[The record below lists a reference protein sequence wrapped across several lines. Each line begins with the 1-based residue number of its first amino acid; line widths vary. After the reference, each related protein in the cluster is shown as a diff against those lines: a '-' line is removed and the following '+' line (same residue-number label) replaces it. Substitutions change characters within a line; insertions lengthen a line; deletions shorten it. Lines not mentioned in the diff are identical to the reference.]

1 MNKVKVIIDSP
12 VKNSSLYYSSGFY
25 CLDPFVLIDTGNDKI
40 GFLPSTELEK
50 AKANSNLTEIYNL
63 TDEFQKI
70 NKEKKYPALKSSL
83 VIDYLNKNNIHEIY
97 VPESFPLRE
106 ADNLRK
112 YNIKVVPVE
121 EPFYKSRV
129 SKNELELKYIRDN
142 SIKNSQVMQEVYE
155 ILAESSITNNKKIKY
170 NGEILTA
177 EFIQNFILKSFL
189 DKDMSAEYVI
199 VACGDQGCFPHEYG
213 SGELYANTSI
223 IVDIFPRNRT
233 NLYYTDMT
241 RTFCKGNASDDLK
254 LIYNTVLDAQKLGL
268 EKVHAREVGKVIHKN
283 IQEYFA
289 RKGFK
294 TGIIDGVLQGFF
306 HGTGH
311 GVGLDCHELPY
322 ISNNGGV
329 LDEKSVVTVEPGL
342 YYLGKGAVRIEDIVV
357 VEKDGIENLTDFH
370 KTLEVE

>member
-25 CLDPFVLIDTGNDKI
+25 CLDPFVLIDNGKEKI

-50 AKANSNLTEIYNL
+50 AKANSNLTKVFNMTE
-63 TDEFQKI
+63 EFQKI
-70 NKEKKYPALKSSL
+70 GKDKKYPALKSSL
-83 VIDYLNKNNIHEIY
+83 VINYLYSKNINEIY

-106 ADNLRK
+106 ADNLRR
-112 YNIKVVPVE
+112 YNIDVIPIE

-129 SKNELELKYIRDN
+129 SKSDEELQFIREN

-155 ILAESSITNNKKIKY
+155 ILAESTITYNKKLKY
-170 NGEILTA
+170 NDEILTS

-189 DKDMSAEYVI
+189 NKGMSAEYVI

-223 IVDIFPRNRT
+223 IVDIFPRNRS
-233 NLYYTDMT
+233 NLYFTDMT
-241 RTFCKGNASDDLK
+241 RTFCKGKASDDLK
-254 LIYNTVLDAQKLGL
+254 LIYNTVLEAQKLGL
-268 EKVHAREVGKVIHKN
+268 KKVHAREVGKTIHKS
-283 IQEYFA
+283 IQDYFES
-289 RKGFK
+289 KGFK

-322 ISNNGGV
+322 ISNNGGE

-357 VEKDGIENLTDFH
+357 VQKDGIENLTDFH